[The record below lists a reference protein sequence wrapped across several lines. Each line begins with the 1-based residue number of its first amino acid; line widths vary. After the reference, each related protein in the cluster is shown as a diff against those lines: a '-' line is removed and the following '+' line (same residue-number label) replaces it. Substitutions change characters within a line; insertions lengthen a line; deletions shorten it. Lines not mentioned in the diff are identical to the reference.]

1 MKKIRLICLLLGIL
15 MLLSSCQ
22 SVYDAPLVPPE
33 TTANPNV
40 DLSNEYYTT
49 GVPYRTGDIS
59 SGMLYEGCL
68 FYIEKRTT
76 TGVVGNKTD
85 SDGEKK
91 PTYGDVEVHRIVKFN
106 PATGTVSSPCLIPTC
121 NHSLESDCPMLLGFG
136 FNRNGTI
143 PLPEMY
149 SFKGIFGDW
158 LVYIKFATDLEYG
171 SVMTEIM
178 YNLKTGEVR
187 NTFVENF
194 GSEIVSKWR
203 SGWYVDGKYYKVNT
217 ILDYSN
223 TGYNPGKG
231 LPLSN
236 YEPVTN
242 QYLYEYIFENNES
255 KKLFEITD
263 ECFGF
268 MATSERFYIERPDG
282 TEYSIKKDGT
292 DKREENRPA
301 ASNFVGTYSILYNT
315 NGFTIYD
322 LKTDETKEV
331 NWEYSVL
338 GNLCVTE
345 KGVLSAHQ
353 TKYDEWDN
361 FSTKEYIKE
370 HPGASNEEAN
380 SVARKIL
387 ASGTAQIWQCGYMGE
402 DNHVIFELPAGR
414 IEVISAYGDYVFAKV
429 SKYDTDT
436 GEYLEGYNNK
446 TCSINVKTGEITP
459 IPQLDIVVPYWYVN
473 Q

>member
-1 MKKIRLICLLLGIL
+1 MKTTIKLASLLLSFL
-15 MLLSSCQ
+15 FLFTSCQ
-22 SVYDAPLVPPE
+22 SVYDVELTAPV
-33 TTANPNV
+33 TTANPEI

-76 TGVVGNKTD
+76 TGVVGEKTD

-106 PATGTVSSPCLIPTC
+106 PATGTVSSPCLNPSC

-136 FNRNGTI
+136 ASEGQT
-143 PLPEMY
+143 EMY
-149 SFKGIFGDW
+149 NFQGIFGDW
-158 LVYIKFATDLEYG
+158 LVYLKFNIDMEYE
-171 SVMTEIM
+171 SIMTEIM

-187 NTFVENF
+187 SVFGENF
-194 GSEIVSKWR
+194 GTEVVSKWR
-203 SGWYVDGKYYKVNT
+203 GGWYMDGKYYKVNS

-223 TGYNPGKG
+223 TGYKPGKG
-231 LPLSN
+231 MPLSFF
-236 YEPVTN
+236 EPDTK
-242 QYLYEYIFENNES
+242 QYMYEYDFETNVS
-255 KKLFEITD
+255 KKLFEVTD
-263 ECFGF
+263 LCFGY
-268 MATSERFYIERPDG
+268 MATSERFYFSRDDG
-282 TEYSIKKDGT
+282 TRYSTLKDGT
-292 DKREENRPA
+292 DKRSEPA
-301 ASNFVGTYSILYNT
+301 RKSSNFIGTYSILYSD
-315 NGFTIYD
+315 NGFNIYD
-322 LKTDETKEV
+322 LKTDEIKEV
-331 NWEYSVL
+331 VWDHTVVGEMF
-338 GNLCVTE
+338 VTE
-345 KGVLSAHQ
+345 KGILYAHQ

-387 ASGTAQIWQCGYMGE
+387 ASGTAQIWQCDYMGE

-436 GEYLEGYNNK
+436 GEYLEGYKNK

-459 IPQLDIVVPYWYVN
+459 IPQLDIVVPYWYEN
-473 Q
+473 